1 MRLALKLAYRNLMGA
16 KLRTWLNVFV
26 LSLSFVVII
35 WQKGIINGWDQQA
48 QRDTKDWEIGGGQ
61 YWQKDYDPY
70 DPFVLEDA
78 HAQLSDATQQSITKG
93 ELTPILVSQATMY
106 PEGRIQNIL
115 LKGIDPDQQIMKLP
129 SSNLVSKNG
138 EIPAIIGKRNAKS
151 SKMKVGDYVTVRWR
165 DKNGTFDAAVV
176 KIVHIFKTNV
186 PAVDT
191 GVLWIPIEKH
201 QEMMHLPDQATLL
214 VTNQET
220 GFGGSIIGWDF
231 KDHHFLLTEFREMIE
246 AKNASG
252 YIMFLI
258 LMSLAMLAIFDTQV
272 LSIFRRQKEIGT
284 HIALGMTQ
292 RQVIVLFTVE
302 GAMHSILAA
311 ILAALYGIPLLSYQ
325 ASVGWSMPAGT
336 DDMGI
341 TIAETIYPAYSLALI
356 VSTTLIVLIVTTIVS
371 FLPTLRVSKMKPTD
385 AIRGKIQ

>member
-93 ELTPILVSQATMY
+93 ELTPILVSQATVY

-138 EIPAIIGKRNAKS
+138 EIPAMIGKRNAKS

-176 KIVHIFKTNV
+176 KKL
-186 PAVDT
+186 
-191 GVLWIPIEKH
+191 VLVAQSLDGI
-201 QEMMHLPDQATLL
+201 LRT
-214 VTNQET
+214 
-220 GFGGSIIGWDF
+220 
-231 KDHHFLLTEFREMIE
+231 
-246 AKNASG
+246 
-252 YIMFLI
+252 IMF
-258 LMSLAMLAIFDTQV
+258 
-272 LSIFRRQKEIGT
+272 
-284 HIALGMTQ
+284 
-292 RQVIVLFTVE
+292 
-302 GAMHSILAA
+302 
-311 ILAALYGIPLLSYQ
+311 Y
-325 ASVGWSMPAGT
+325 
-336 DDMGI
+336 
-341 TIAETIYPAYSLALI
+341 
-356 VSTTLIVLIVTTIVS
+356 
-371 FLPTLRVSKMKPTD
+371 
-385 AIRGKIQ
+385 